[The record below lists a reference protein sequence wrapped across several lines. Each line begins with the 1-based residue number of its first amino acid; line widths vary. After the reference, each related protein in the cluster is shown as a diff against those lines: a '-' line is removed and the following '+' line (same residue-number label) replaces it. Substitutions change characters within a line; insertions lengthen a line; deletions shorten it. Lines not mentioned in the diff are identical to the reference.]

1 MRSLLD
7 TSKVFNMRLGCQP
20 DGYQGIFFQT
30 QKDLEHS
37 KHIIKYALISDKNAP
52 PPLQKSNSLSESQ
65 RYSHSSNHAI
75 VPKEEW
81 IGTNVLK
88 WT

>member
-7 TSKVFNMRLGCQP
+7 TSTVLNMRLGCQP
-20 DGYQGIFFQT
+20 DGYQGKFFQT

-37 KHIIKYALISDKNAP
+37 KHIKYALISDKNAPP